1 MAHNSKVR
9 DCARAGYGAGAMAG
23 IGGAVALAAMAAI
36 ALCFGAP
43 AGAATSQV
51 AVASFNFSPA
61 TVTIYAGDSV
71 EWTNLGGFHNAAADG
86 GAFRCANGCDGNG
99 GNGNPSSAAW
109 VATFEFDEPAQ
120 LPYHCE
126 IHGVGGGTMTGT
138 VVVQRAIF
146 ADGFESGI
154 EDEWA
159 VDDVGDSCAAPSVP
173 TLPATGLAGD
183 LHGAR
188 NDLDLTLNANC
199 LSASAKGRDRMYQV
213 VVGPGQT
220 LQASV
225 TPTSPGF
232 DPALYLIAAVG
243 CADQPLSC
251 LDGADQA
258 GAGGAESILFQSAL
272 ASPITVLLVVDSVSA
287 ATAGSDYTLDIAFN

>member
-1 MAHNSKVR
+1 MPHSPQVR
-9 DCARAGYGAGAMAG
+9 ARAGAEAVR
-23 IGGAVALAAMAAI
+23 GGWAAVARVAAVATTVAS
-36 ALCFGAP
+36 ALLVVSP

-51 AVASFNFSPA
+51 AVANFNYSPA

-71 EWTNLGGFHNAAADG
+71 QWTNLSGFHNVLADG
-86 GAFRCANGCDGNG
+86 AEFRCANGCDQTG
-99 GNGNPSSAAW
+99 GNGNASSAAW
-109 VATFEFDEPAQ
+109 VATFEFDTPASH
-120 LPYHCE
+120 PYHCE
-126 IHGVGGGTMTGT
+126 IHGVSQNMRGT

-159 VDDVGDSCAAPSVP
+159 VDDVGDNCAAPIVP
-173 TLPATGLAGD
+173 TLPASDLPGD

-188 NDLDLTLNANC
+188 NDLDLTLNPNC
-199 LSASAKGRDRMYQV
+199 LGASAKGRDRIYEV

-220 LQASV
+220 LIASV

-232 DPALYLIAAVG
+232 DPALYLIAAVS
-243 CADQPLSC
+243 CVDEPLSC
-251 LDGADQA
+251 LDGANEL
-258 GAGGAESILFQSAL
+258 GPGGSESIFFQSAL
-272 ASPITVLLVVDSVSA
+272 PNPITVLLVVDSTGA